1 MKIGWMA
8 CLTLL
13 VASPA
18 AAQKPK
24 PLFEAS
30 DVIRVTIKGPVP
42 AVVRSR
48 SRDPVPAVLQTST
61 GETLPIGLS
70 ARGLTRR
77 MADTCDFPPLRVDFT
92 RPPPPTSLF
101 AGQRRLKLVTH
112 CRNEG
117 SFQQHV
123 LLEYAAYRLYNVLTP
138 MSFRVR
144 LATVDYQQED
154 GRSVISRIGFFIEDT
169 DDVAKRNGMNEIRA
183 GERIPIPTLSPTES
197 ARYALFQHMIANHDW
212 SMRAGPAGDQCCHNA
227 KLIGRSGVA
236 PGAVVPVP
244 YDFDYSGLVNP
255 PYAVPPEQLNIR
267 SVRDRLYRG
276 YCIHNREAAAVA
288 AQMRNARPQ
297 LQAALA
303 SVPGLEPR
311 TLGRASSYLDGFFGL
326 IATDADTDS
335 KVLKRCVG

>member
-1 MKIGWMA
+1 MKIGWLA
-8 CLTLL
+8 CLAILF
-13 VASPA
+13 ASPA
-18 AAQKPK
+18 AAQKAK

-30 DVIRVTIKGPVP
+30 DAIHVTIKGPVP

-48 SRDPVPAVLQTST
+48 SRDPVSAVLQTST
-61 GETLPIGLS
+61 GEMLPIALS

-112 CRNEG
+112 CRNEA
-117 SFQQHV
+117 SFQQYV

-144 LATVDYQQED
+144 LANVDYQQED
-154 GRSVISRIGFFIEDT
+154 GRSVISRVGFFIEDT

-183 GERIPIPTLSPTES
+183 GERIPIPTLSPMES
-197 ARYALFQHMIANHDW
+197 ARYALFQHMIGNHDW
-212 SMRAGPAGDQCCHNA
+212 SMRAGPAGEDCCHNA
-227 KLIGRSGVA
+227 KLIGRAGVV
-236 PGAVVPVP
+236 PGAVIPIP
-244 YDFDYSGLVNP
+244 YDFDYSGFVNP

-276 YCIHNREAAAVA
+276 YCIHSREAAIVA
-288 AQMRNARPQ
+288 AQMRSARPQ

-303 SVPGLEPR
+303 AIPGLEPR

>member
-1 MKIGWMA
+1 MKIGWLA
-8 CLTLL
+8 CLAML
-13 VASPA
+13 VACPA
-18 AAQKPK
+18 AAQKAK
-24 PLFEAS
+24 PLFETS
-30 DVIRVTIKGPVP
+30 DVIQVTVKGPVP

-61 GETLPIGLS
+61 GETLPIALS

-117 SFQQHV
+117 SFQQYV

-144 LATVDYQQED
+144 LATVNYQQED
-154 GRSVISRIGFFIEDT
+154 GRSVISRVGFFIEDT

-183 GERIPIPTLSPTES
+183 SERIPIPTLSPTES

-212 SMRAGPAGDQCCHNA
+212 SMRAGPAGDECCHNA
-227 KLIGRSGVA
+227 KLIGRAGVA
-236 PGAVVPVP
+236 PGAVIPIP
-244 YDFDYSGLVNP
+244 YDFDYSGFVNP

-288 AQMRNARPQ
+288 TQMRSARPQ

-303 SVPGLEPR
+303 AVPGLEPR
-311 TLGRASSYLDGFFGL
+311 TLGRASSYLDGFFGQ